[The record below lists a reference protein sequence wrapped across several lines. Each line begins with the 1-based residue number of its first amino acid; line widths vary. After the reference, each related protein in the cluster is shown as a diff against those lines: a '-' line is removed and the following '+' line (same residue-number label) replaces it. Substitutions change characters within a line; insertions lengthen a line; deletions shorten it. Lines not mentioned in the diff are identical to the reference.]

1 MAILLKKQRILSG
14 LNLIGNFLERPLMV
28 GDIVINDDGQHLI
41 WGNLE
46 DVIDGFS
53 ISGKTV
59 TSNKSDVK
67 YTTESNIIVTIGG
80 SANSSVASGQVQLQ
94 FNKINSAFV
103 VLKQCSTI
111 SIKLGLINDKLS
123 EYWKQKGFDKI
134 TNRIKYHFINS
145 ILNAESGVVIFS
157 EEKNNKVVLT
167 GANNT
172 PINSIGIIG
181 KGDVEYVSNSKS
193 TLEIIS
199 NSPIQPLYS
208 AVRYKANGNFEVVG

>member
-14 LNLIGNFLERPLMV
+14 LNLIGNFLERPLKV

-41 WGNLE
+41 WGNIE

-67 YTTESNIIVTIGG
+67 YTTESNIIVTMGG
-80 SANSSVASGQVQLQ
+80 AANSSVASGQVQLQ
-94 FNKINSAFV
+94 FNKTNSAFV

-123 EYWKQKGFDKI
+123 EYWKQKGFDKM

-157 EEKNNKVVLT
+157 EERNNKVVLT
-167 GANNT
+167 GTSST
-172 PINSIGIIG
+172 PISSIGIIG